1 MKPRLPNTRINYLY
15 RDADNWK
22 TLESVVVSG
31 QVQFKDIKLYLR
43 EKEYFIPEQV
53 GLNSLNGYD
62 VRIDHSW
69 HEIGAGCFELTDDK
83 PTIELTVKELIAKF
97 KQAHNEGW
105 DDSPFNEVLAA
116 SLRESGYV
124 VRPPRRKKNNLI
136 K

>member
-22 TLESVVVSG
+22 TRESVVVSG

-53 GLNSLNGYD
+53 GLDSLNGYD
-62 VRIDHSW
+62 VINDHSW
-69 HEIGAGCFELTDDK
+69 HEILAVEPTDDK
-83 PTIELTVKELIAKF
+83 PTIELTAEELIAKF

-124 VRPPRRKKNNLI
+124 VRPPRRKKTSL
-136 K
+136 